1 MVRVISKRR
10 WQDGVPQA
18 AEISNGQINAYA
30 AFLTRP
36 PLSVILFPQ
45 LTTESPTC
53 LRLYPAPLVPFGPFS
68 T

>member
-36 PLSVILFPQ
+36 PLSVILFP
-45 LTTESPTC
+45 
-53 LRLYPAPLVPFGPFS
+53 PADN
-68 T
+68 